1 MFDIQT
7 VVDLENMK
15 PLGNDEG
22 KNSAVYLA
30 DDKQLKHQFIVKN
43 VSKSSIYKDFGN
55 EDEEN
60 LFLES
65 SILYKVSHPNITEIQ
80 YASYDADNIYMVMP
94 YYKNGSIQS
103 ILDER
108 NLTVEEAVKYSL
120 EFLSGLLFVHSY
132 GLVHFDI
139 KPTNILINN
148 NGKAT
153 LTDFGL
159 AKYLDKKTELIQPN
173 KLYMCHWP
181 PERFLSSELGR
192 QADIYQVGMTMYRM
206 VNGNKIWKE
215 QVALHFN
222 NNDIASGQFPERKR
236 YLPHVPLKIRK
247 IINKCLEV
255 DADKRYSNVIDIIN
269 DLSTVECTTN
279 WQYEIDENQNDVW
292 KLVEKDKITTI
303 YLSKDADKYN
313 LKTTK
318 TNKATGRETRV
329 VNMCKNNITEK
340 EANKLISGFTQ

>member
-1 MFDIQT
+1 MFDIKT

-22 KNSAVYLA
+22 KNSTIFLA
-30 DDKQLKHQFIVKN
+30 DDRQLKHQFIVKKIG
-43 VSKSSIYKDFGN
+43 KSSIYEDFGN

-65 SILYKVSHPNITEIQ
+65 SILYKVSHPNVTEIQ
-80 YASYDADNIYMVMP
+80 YASYDEDNIYMVMP

-103 ILDER
+103 IMDKR
-108 NLTVEEAVKYSL
+108 NLTIAEVVKYSL
-120 EFLSGLLFVHSY
+120 EFLSGLLFVHSCK
-132 GLVHFDI
+132 LVHFDI

-148 NGKAT
+148 NGKAA

-181 PERFLSSELGR
+181 PERFLSNELGR
-192 QADIYQVGMTMYRM
+192 QADIYQVGMTLYRM
-206 VNGNKIWKE
+206 VNGNIIWQE

-222 NNDIASGQFPERKR
+222 SDDIAKGHFPERNC
-236 YLPHVPLKIRK
+236 YLPHIPLKIRK

-255 DADKRYSNVIDIIN
+255 DIDKRYSNVIDIIN
-269 DLSTVECTTN
+269 DLSTVECTAN
-279 WQYEIDENQNDVW
+279 WQYEVDKNQNDIW
-292 KLVEKDKITTI
+292 KLVEEDKITTI
-303 YLSKDADKYN
+303 CRSKNEDKYD
-313 LKTTK
+313 LKTVK
-318 TNKATGRETRV
+318 TIKATGRATRV
-329 VNMCKNNITEK
+329 VDMCKNNLTEK
-340 EANKLISGFTQ
+340 ETNKLIMGYTK